1 MHENELQHHGILG
14 MKWGVRRFQNADGS
28 LTSAGKRRYRR
39 EINKANFNYIKN
51 TASAVKDVDRRQTQR
66 YVEAYNRAADDFNAG
81 LTEKYNKEYEERKGK
96 NAGWA
101 DDPEYINNYNKQF
114 DALMA
119 KYYDDA
125 LIQELLNNPNYIK
138 AQAIVSKYG
147 VEKLHPN
154 VRQYE
159 QRLDELIELS
169 KKGEFIPWN
178 IEKN

>member
-1 MHENELQHHGILG
+1 MINNELQHHGILG
-14 MKWGVRRFQNADGS
+14 MKWGVRRYQNSDGT

-39 EINKANFNYIKN
+39 EINEANINYTKNVAKAV
-51 TASAVKDVDRRQTQR
+51 SDVDRRQTQR

-81 LTEKYNKEYEERKGK
+81 LAEKYNKEYEERKGK

-114 DALMA
+114 DALMT

-125 LIQELLNNPNYIK
+125 LRQELLNNPNYIK

-147 VEKLHPN
+147 LEKLNSN

-159 QRLDELIELS
+159 QRFDELRELS
-169 KKGEFIPWN
+169 KKEN
-178 IEKN
+178 